1 MVHLQEAVISQSAVR
16 DRNRALDLL
25 KWIAIVTM
33 VIDHASILFPQY
45 NLLLRTIGRCA
56 FPIFCIML
64 AFNLNQAIPKK
75 KTHTLKNYFKNLA
88 LFCVLS
94 EVPYQLFNQE
104 PFTTLNVMPTLLLGF
119 LLVVLGESK
128 HKYATLQFVS
138 LLVVTT
144 LLSNFIMY
152 SVWGVLLIVFL
163 YLFFKTTNVHSKK
176 YFLMISV
183 LLTSLANI
191 FNWLI
196 GGYYTDMTTYS
207 SAFSFAVSS
216 AIATCIGAQF
226 LLKGQHM
233 NLPFELPP
241 VGKWAYWF
249 YPVHLVI
256 IWILFKFA

>member
-45 NLLLRTIGRCA
+45 NLLLRTIGRWA

-128 HKYATLQFVS
+128 HKYATLQFVF
-138 LLVVTT
+138 LLVVTI

-152 SVWGVLLIVFL
+152 SVWGVLLHIP
-163 YLFFKTTNVHSKK
+163 
-176 YFLMISV
+176 
-183 LLTSLANI
+183 A
-191 FNWLI
+191 
-196 GGYYTDMTTYS
+196 
-207 SAFSFAVSS
+207 
-216 AIATCIGAQF
+216 
-226 LLKGQHM
+226 
-233 NLPFELPP
+233 
-241 VGKWAYWF
+241 
-249 YPVHLVI
+249 
-256 IWILFKFA
+256 

>member
-1 MVHLQEAVISQSAVR
+1 
-16 DRNRALDLL
+16 
-25 KWIAIVTM
+25 
-33 VIDHASILFPQY
+33 
-45 NLLLRTIGRCA
+45 
-56 FPIFCIML
+56 
-64 AFNLNQAIPKK
+64 
-75 KTHTLKNYFKNLA
+75 
-88 LFCVLS
+88 
-94 EVPYQLFNQE
+94 
-104 PFTTLNVMPTLLLGF
+104 MPTLLLGF

-163 YLFFKTTNVHSKK
+163 YLFFKTTNVRSKK

-207 SAFSFAVSS
+207 LAFSFAVSS
-216 AIATCIGAQF
+216 AIATYIGAQF

-233 NLPFELPP
+233 NIPFELPP